1 MLLIFSLLKML
12 ITPCQVWDMLNLK
25 LMKTLESN
33 CGSIYS
39 MVQHGNLLFWYV
51 FFNSLIHPTKCTNV
65 VNHADSATY
74 ENTINIFDMRTW
86 ECERLLT
93 GHTGSVYGLVI
104 HGNKLYSSSY
114 DTSIRVCLFLVILSL
129 RLILAL
135 LS

>member
-1 MLLIFSLLKML
+1 
-12 ITPCQVWDMLNLK
+12 MLNLK
-25 LMKTLESN
+25 LIKTLESN

-39 MVQHGNLLFWYV
+39 MVQHGNLLFWYAYYYTT
-51 FFNSLIHPTKCTNV
+51 LHHTHTNISY
-65 VNHADSATY
+65 DPSATY

-114 DTSIRVCLFLVILSL
+114 DTSIRVRIVHIWLNQFLFLKT
-129 RLILAL
+129 ATKFEL
-135 LS
+135 LSVANARFLIK